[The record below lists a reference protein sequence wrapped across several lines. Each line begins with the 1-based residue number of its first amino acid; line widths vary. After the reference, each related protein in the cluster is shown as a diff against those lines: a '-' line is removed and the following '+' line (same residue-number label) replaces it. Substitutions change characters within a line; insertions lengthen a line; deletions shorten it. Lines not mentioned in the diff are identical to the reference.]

1 VSYDGGGVRDPLKRV
16 PHMQHSR
23 KPAPLPSIIHRQNHE
38 EYSVN
43 RIQRALE
50 ALDRVDTPAPIVLV
64 DVMQDNIDRMQA
76 FAARHNLDVRPHVK
90 THKCVEIG
98 RRQLKAGA
106 VGITAGNV
114 GEAEVFAA
122 AGFDDIFLA
131 YPIWPSG
138 TKGPRIRKLAETIRL
153 RVGVDNV
160 AAINALADAMGTE
173 PDRLQVVIEV
183 DCGAR
188 RSGAPAGAAGD
199 LALAA
204 RNRGLVPVGVFTYP
218 GHGSAGP
225 DARKR
230 AAHDQD
236 AALTTAVRSL
246 SAVGVTAEVVSAGST
261 PTVEFSTGSVI
272 TEIRPGEYVFN
283 DLNNTRLGACTQDQ
297 IALFVA
303 GTVVSDWVP
312 DQVILDIGTKALGR
326 EGSPEIGYGA
336 IAGTTAVL
344 SKLNEYHGF
353 LPLPAGGFRPGIGTV
368 LPVVPNHVC
377 PVVVNFEEYIVTDSA
392 GTSLERWPV
401 DARGFLN

>member
-1 VSYDGGGVRDPLKRV
+1 
-16 PHMQHSR
+16 
-23 KPAPLPSIIHRQNHE
+23 
-38 EYSVN
+38 VN
-43 RIQRALE
+43 RIQGALE
-50 ALDRVDTPAPIVLV
+50 ALVERLDTPSPIVLA
-64 DVMQDNIDRMQA
+64 DVMQDNIDRMQG
-76 FAARHNLDVRPHVK
+76 FAARHTLDVRPHVK

-98 RRQLKAGA
+98 RRQVKAGA

-122 AGFDDIFLA
+122 AGFDDIFIA
-131 YPIWPSG
+131 YPVWAAG
-138 TKGPRIRKLAETIRL
+138 TKGPRIRKLAETTRL

-173 PDRLQVVIEV
+173 PERLQVVIEV

-188 RSGAPAGAAGD
+188 RSGAPPAAAGH

-204 RNRGLVPVGVFTYP
+204 RKRGLVPLGVFTYP

-225 DARKR
+225 DARKG
-230 AAHDQD
+230 AAADQD

-246 SAVGVTAEVVSAGST
+246 NAAGVTAEVVSAGST
-261 PTVEFSTGSVI
+261 PTVEFATNSVI

-283 DLNNTRLGACTQDQ
+283 DLNNTRLGACTEDQ

-312 DQVILDIGTKALGR
+312 DQVILDIGTKVLGR
-326 EGSPEIGYGA
+326 EGNPGIGYGG
-336 IAGTTAVL
+336 IAGTNAVL
-344 SKLNEYHGF
+344 SKVNEYHGF
-353 LPLPAGGFRPGIGTV
+353 LPLPPGGFRPGIGTV

-377 PVVVNFEEYIVTDSA
+377 PVVVNFEEYIITDSTGA
-392 GTSLERWPV
+392 SLERWPV

>member
-1 VSYDGGGVRDPLKRV
+1 
-16 PHMQHSR
+16 M
-23 KPAPLPSIIHRQNHE
+23 
-38 EYSVN
+38 N

-50 ALDRVDTPAPIVLV
+50 ALVERVDTPAPIVLV
-64 DVMQDNIDRMQA
+64 DVMQDNIDRMQG
-76 FAARHNLDVRPHVK
+76 FAARHHLDVRPHVK

-98 RRQLKAGA
+98 RRQVKAGA

-122 AGFDDIFLA
+122 AGFDDVFLA

-138 TKGPRIRKLAETIRL
+138 TKGRRIRRLAESTRL
-153 RVGVDNV
+153 RVGADNV
-160 AAINALADAMGTE
+160 AAINGLADAMGAE
-173 PDRLQVVIEV
+173 PERLQIVIEV
-183 DCGAR
+183 ECGAR
-188 RSGAPAGAAGD
+188 RSGAPAEAAGD

-225 DARKR
+225 DARR
-230 AAHDQD
+230 GAAQDQD
-236 AALTTAVRSL
+236 AALIAAVRSL
-246 SAVGVTAEVVSAGST
+246 SAAGVTAEVVSAGST
-261 PTVEFSTGSVI
+261 PTVEFSTSSVI

-283 DLNNTRLGACTQDQ
+283 DLNNTRLGACTEDQ

-326 EGSPEIGYGA
+326 EGSPERGYGG
-336 IAGTTAVL
+336 IAGTNAVL

-353 LPLPAGGFRPGIGTV
+353 LPLPPGDFRPGVGTV

>member
-1 VSYDGGGVRDPLKRV
+1 
-16 PHMQHSR
+16 M
-23 KPAPLPSIIHRQNHE
+23 
-38 EYSVN
+38 N
-43 RIQRALE
+43 RLQRALD
-50 ALDRVDTPAPIVLV
+50 ALVERIDTPAPIVLV
-64 DVMQDNIDRMQA
+64 DVMQDNIDRIQS
-76 FAARHNLDVRPHVK
+76 FADQHNLNVRPHVK

-98 RRQLKAGA
+98 RRQIEAGA

-131 YPIWPSG
+131 YPIWAAGS
-138 TKGPRIRKLAETIRL
+138 KKPRIRRLAESARL

-160 AAINALADAMGTE
+160 AAIEALADAMGDE

-188 RSGAPAGAAGD
+188 RSGAPAEVAGD

-204 RNRGLVPVGVFTYP
+204 RKRGLVPAGVFTYP
-218 GHGSAGP
+218 GHGGVGR
-225 DARKR
+225 DARRR
-230 AAHDQD
+230 AAQDQE

-246 SAVGVTAEVVSAGST
+246 DGVGVTAEVVSAGST
-261 PTVEFSTGSVI
+261 PTLEFSTSSVI
-272 TEIRPGEYVFN
+272 TEIRPGEYVFG
-283 DLNNTRLGACTQDQ
+283 DLNNARLGACTEDQ

-312 DQVILDIGTKALGR
+312 GQVIVDVGNKALSK
-326 EGSPEIGYGA
+326 EGSPEIGYGG
-336 IAGTTAVL
+336 IAGTNAVL
-344 SKLNEYHGF
+344 SKVNEYHGF
-353 LPLPAGGFRPGIGTV
+353 LPLPDGEFRPSVGSV
-368 LPVVPNHVC
+368 VPVVPNHVC
-377 PVVVNFEEYIVTDSA
+377 PVVLGFEELIATDST